1 MQATALSGDTRES
14 VDGNFES
21 MFREHYQ
28 MVYRTAYSILASSA
42 DAEDVLQTIFLRLLR
57 RELSSPFRSNAKGYF
72 YRAAVNLA
80 LDTLRAKKRLELV
93 GDSGRFESIADTSDT
108 TQTEA
113 MHRRVTEAIAELNPN
128 AAHILILRYVHD
140 YSDAEIAKLLG
151 TSRTAIAVRLFR
163 SRARLKKLLRDLGDD
178 Q

>member
-1 MQATALSGDTRES
+1 MQATALSGGTREPVS
-14 VDGNFES
+14 IEFES

-28 MVYRTAYSILASSA
+28 MVYRTAYSILGSSA

-57 RELSSPFRSNAKGYF
+57 RELSSALLSNAKGYF
-72 YRAAVNLA
+72 YRAAVNLS
-80 LDTLRAKKRLELV
+80 LDILRAKKRIELV
-93 GDSGRFESIADTSDT
+93 GDSERFESIADISDT
-108 TQTEA
+108 KQTEA
-113 MHRRVTEAIAELNPN
+113 RHRRVTEAIAELNPN

-163 SRARLKKLLRDLGDD
+163 SRARLKRLLRDLEDD
-178 Q
+178 R